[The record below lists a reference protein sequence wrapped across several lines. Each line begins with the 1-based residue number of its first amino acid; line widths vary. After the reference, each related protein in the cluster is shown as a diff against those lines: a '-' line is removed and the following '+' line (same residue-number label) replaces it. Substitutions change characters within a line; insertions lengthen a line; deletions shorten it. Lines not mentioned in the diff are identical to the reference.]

1 MRTNIDIDDKLMARA
16 MAATDSPTKKAVV
29 EQGLQLLVQ
38 IKGQEALNALRG
50 KVVWRGHDDDW
61 FASDEEILKKHR
73 LERNGKAQQGTALP
87 NAAPVHASPTNA
99 SAANDTVRAP
109 GRRSRRS

>member
-61 FASDEEILKKHR
+61 FASDEEIRKKHR

>member
-1 MRTNIDIDDKLMARA
+1 MRTNIDIDDELMARA
-16 MAATDSPTKKAVV
+16 MAATNGPTKKAVV
-29 EQGLQLLVQ
+29 ERGLELLVSL
-38 IKGQEALNALRG
+38 KAQEELRQLRG
-50 KVVWRGHDDDW
+50 TVVWRGHDDDW